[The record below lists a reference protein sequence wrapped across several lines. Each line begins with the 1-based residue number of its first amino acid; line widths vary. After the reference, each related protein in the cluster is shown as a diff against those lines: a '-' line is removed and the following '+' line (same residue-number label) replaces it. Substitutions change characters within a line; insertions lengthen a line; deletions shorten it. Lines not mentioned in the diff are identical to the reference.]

1 MTNNNFELDFLN
13 TCSEVAL
20 EVFNPAG
27 SGIVLTAKGQI
38 PETLSM
44 GEVCFMF
51 RKPRG
56 TINRWI
62 NAGNFPAPYKWPGGQ
77 DYWYKKDLMEWLAN
91 RPKRTLTPL
100 KN

>member
-1 MTNNNFELDFLN
+1 
-13 TCSEVAL
+13 
-20 EVFNPAG
+20 
-27 SGIVLTAKGQI
+27 
-38 PETLSM
+38 M

-62 NAGNFPAPYKWPGGQ
+62 NAGNFQHPTSGLVVKITGTR
-77 DYWYKKDLMEWLAN
+77 KSLMEWLAN

-100 KN
+100 KISRQR